1 MRLRF
6 HISIAL
12 SLVLLSLNGCAII
25 SQLGPKYKR
34 DTVDDFHDK
43 AMEIQQTFTDVHADL
58 LRIRGRLVAMIDD
71 VELSEARN
79 SVREAKAALGRMKK
93 LPNMAKELFGVGQAL
108 LTQAP
113 TKYMGPQA
121 LHLPQ
126 KLRLLKEAADVLV
139 SLGDEV
145 TGIIEAGTA
154 VVNCGSALI
163 TGGDRAPCHDEAL
176 AAMGQ
181 RADDGSL
188 AMTDADGA
196 IGSGMGAAAATETDA
211 DGANGSGMGAA
222 AATDYAARVWDR
234 ATPTDLV
241 GAASAA
247 FAMEMT
253 VRGGVLTYTT
263 SRSYA
268 LSHLTDPVVGIE
280 LTTALSEH
288 LDVGICGSMN
298 VVEVGDYGLAGG
310 MFVVRTPLVGERA
323 SDLRLLLG
331 WGAGLGTGPKIL
343 AADLEVESDL
353 TLWHELSLDAR
364 WRLGPV
370 IVGAAL
376 GVRELSVLATTLS
389 VGVDL

>member
-1 MRLRF
+1 M
-6 HISIAL
+6 IGS
-12 SLVLLSLNGCAII
+12 
-25 SQLGPKYKR
+25 P
-34 DTVDDFHDK
+34 
-43 AMEIQQTFTDVHADL
+43 
-58 LRIRGRLVAMIDD
+58 IRVFLVAI
-71 VELSEARN
+71 V
-79 SVREAKAALGRMKK
+79 
-93 LPNMAKELFGVGQAL
+93 F
-108 LTQAP
+108 
-113 TKYMGPQA
+113 
-121 LHLPQ
+121 
-126 KLRLLKEAADVLV
+126 
-139 SLGDEV
+139 
-145 TGIIEAGTA
+145 I
-154 VVNCGSALI
+154 C
-163 TGGDRAPCHDEAL
+163 C
-176 AAMGQ
+176 
-181 RADDGSL
+181 
-188 AMTDADGA
+188 
-196 IGSGMGAAAATETDA
+196 AT
-211 DGANGSGMGAA
+211 
-222 AATDYAARVWDR
+222 
-234 ATPTDLV
+234 
-241 GAASAA
+241 SAA
-247 FAMEMT
+247 YAMEMT

-353 TLWHELSLDAR
+353 TLWHELSLEGR